1 MSSPVSSSSAPRE
14 PLRRIC
20 VYCASSTGKN
30 EHLSAATR
38 ALGEQLAERKIE
50 LVYGGGAVGL
60 MGLVADTVMAAGGAV
75 TGVIP
80 TGLFPIEV
88 AHAGLTRLIEV
99 SSMHERKAEMIRLAD
114 GFIALPGGFGTLEE
128 VAEVLTWAQLGMHRK
143 PVGFLNVDGFYDQL
157 LAFFDRCVSDQ
168 VLKPKNRELVL
179 CEVDPGKLLD
189 AFADYQPV
197 FEGKWIGLDQI

>member
-1 MSSPVSSSSAPRE
+1 M
-14 PLRRIC
+14 RRIC
-20 VYCASSTGKN
+20 VYCASSTGTN
-30 EHLSAATR
+30 EHVVAATE
-38 ALGEQLAERKIE
+38 ALGRQLVDRDLE

-60 MGLVADTVMAAGGAV
+60 MGLIADTVMAGGGAV

-88 AHAGLTRLIEV
+88 AHTGLTRLVEV
-99 SSMHERKAEMIRLAD
+99 GSMHERKAEMIRLAD

-128 VAEVLTWAQLGMHRK
+128 VAEVLTWAQLGMHGK

-157 LAFFDRCVSDQ
+157 LGFFDRCVSDQ

-179 CEVDPGKLLD
+179 CEDDPGKLLD
-189 AFADYQPV
+189 AFATYQPV
-197 FEGKWIGLDQI
+197 FDGKWIDLDQI